1 MLPAIFKCSTVPT
14 SPSLCCRAAAAALII
29 DHLLGICC
37 ARLKPRLPDCRLL
50 CPGSGTCV
58 NSVCHT
64 SHVKQMAART
74 TCHIHT
80 HTPASIS
87 LSIPPPPPL
96 FWQRLP
102 QHNNPATQRNVAS
115 NLRKRQRQR
124 YKLPSFSRLSTPPH
138 STFSPASSSPLQQ
151 LLLSLQ
157 WPFAGVWVGMGRPLY
172 PYDGL
177 SHSSCSPCVYVCV
190 CVSPSS
196 SASSLANK
204 KNSSKLIFLLLQLRL

>member
-1 MLPAIFKCSTVPT
+1 M
-14 SPSLCCRAAAAALII
+14 
-29 DHLLGICC
+29 C
-37 ARLKPRLPDCRLL
+37 ARLKPRLTVSR
-50 CPGSGTCV
+50 GSGTCV

-74 TCHIHT
+74 TCHT
-80 HTPASIS
+80 HQHLFPF
-87 LSIPPPPPL
+87 PL
-96 FWQRLP
+96 PLWQRLP

-124 YKLPSFSRLSTPPH
+124 YKLPSYSPLPTLPLPSFP
-138 STFSPASSSPLQQ
+138 PASSSPLQQ
-151 LLLSLQ
+151 LLLSLH
-157 WPFAGVWVGMGRPLY
+157 WPFAGVWVAMGRPLY

-177 SHSSCSPCVYVCV
+177 SHSSCSPFVCVCV

-196 SASSLANK
+196 SSASLANK